1 MNATEAKS
9 VVDAGI
15 NQMLEDPEQWRQWAT
30 TFAKFHHYSPGNVLL
45 IMSQMPDAS
54 QVAGYHAWQSLGR
67 QVQAGEHGITI
78 LAPVIRKRQEDEH
91 VGSESPKRAPSGLV
105 GFRAATVFDV
115 SQTQGRDLALPTP
128 QLLNG
133 ADLVDLLGS
142 LTAVVGVPVVMAE
155 SSTLGG
161 ANGVWRPSEGTITI
175 ASDRSP
181 DHQTKTLLHEWA
193 HATGIPDPTAA
204 MDRHV
209 GSEEI
214 VAETTA
220 YVLAQRM
227 GIDTS
232 QYTIPYVGHWAQGDP
247 QKVLALTQSV
257 SQRVQAMSTTLEQHA
272 EQDPVLARSLGV
284 PNPQSLAQD
293 QLQTQNQKVSRIVE
307 EEYEAG

>member
-9 VVDAGI
+9 VVDQGV

-30 TFAKFHHYSPGNVLL
+30 TFAKFHRYSPGNVLL

-78 LAPVIRKRQEDEH
+78 LAPVIKRYQREEEQ
-91 VGSESPKRAPSGLV
+91 VAGESPKPAPSGLV
-105 GFRAATVFDV
+105 GFRAATVFDI
-115 SQTQGRDLALPTP
+115 SQTQGRALALPTP

-142 LTAVVGVPVVMAE
+142 LTVVVGVPVVMAE

-161 ANGVWRPSEGTITI
+161 ANGVWSPRQGTITI

-181 DHQTKTLLHEWA
+181 DQQAKTLLHEWA
-193 HATGIPDPTAA
+193 HATGIPDPAAA

-214 VAETTA
+214 IAETSA
-220 YVLAQRM
+220 FILAQRM
-227 GIDTS
+227 GLDTS

-272 EQDPVLARSLGV
+272 EQDPVLATALGL
-284 PNPQSLAQD
+284 PTPQKTQILEHQD
-293 QLQTQNQKVSRIVE
+293 Q
-307 EEYEAG
+307 EYEAG